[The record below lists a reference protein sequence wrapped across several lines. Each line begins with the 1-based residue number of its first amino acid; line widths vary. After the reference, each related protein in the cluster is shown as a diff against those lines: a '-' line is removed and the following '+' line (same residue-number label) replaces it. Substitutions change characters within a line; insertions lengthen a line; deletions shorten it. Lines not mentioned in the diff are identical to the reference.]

1 MDELNEKINE
11 LSYKIIGCAIEVHK
25 ILGPGLLES
34 AYQNCLIFELEK
46 IGLKVEK
53 EVSLPIIYKEIELN
67 HGYRIDLLINNLIVI
82 ELKTVEE
89 LTEVHKAQ
97 ILTYLKLGEFP
108 LGLLINFHSKILKN
122 NIKRFINT

>member
-1 MDELNEKINE
+1 MKELNEKINE
-11 LSYKIIGCAIEVHK
+11 LSYKIIGCTIEVHK

-34 AYQNCLIFELEK
+34 AYQNCLVFELKK

-53 EVSLPIIYKEIELN
+53 EVSLPIIYKEIELD

-97 ILTYLKLGEFP
+97 ILTYLKLGEFL
-108 LGLLINFHSKILKN
+108 LGQLINFHSKILKN

>member
-1 MDELNEKINE
+1 MNERNKKINE
-11 LSYKIIGCAIEVHK
+11 LSYKIIGCAIEVHR

-53 EVSLPIIYKEIELN
+53 EVSLPIFYKEIELN
-67 HGYRIDLLINNLIVI
+67 QGYRIDLLINNLIVI

-108 LGLLINFHSKILKN
+108 LGLLINFRSKILKN
-122 NIKRFINT
+122 IIKRFINK

>member
-1 MDELNEKINE
+1 MNERNKKINE
-11 LSYKIIGCAIEVHK
+11 LSYKIIGCAIEVHR

-53 EVSLPIIYKEIELN
+53 EVSLPIVYKEIELN
-67 HGYRIDLLINNLIVI
+67 QGYRIDLLINNLIVI

-108 LGLLINFHSKILKN
+108 LGLLINFRSKILKN
-122 NIKRFINT
+122 IIKRFINK